1 MHDREEYKND
11 DYEGIDTYYIE
22 EMKMEN
28 RVPRLSKKITE
39 ELMNEIRRVLILKN
53 EKMIKK
59 KKKDTTNKKF
69 AWWWGRKFVTMKK

>member
-28 RVPRLSKKITE
+28 RVPDYQKKSQKS
-39 ELMNEIRRVLILKN
+39 LWMR
-53 EKMIKK
+53 
-59 KKKDTTNKKF
+59 
-69 AWWWGRKFVTMKK
+69 